1 MNILLSFGID
11 GDLISV
17 PKKINNE
24 IYTYANRFGEWI
36 LDKENDHGYWLIE
49 NGEKKVCCYRG
60 LAFVEW
66 LNTNILINSSEK
78 ASVIETN
85 VRIEDYKSL
94 LMINF

>member
-1 MNILLSFGID
+1 MYILLNFGID

-17 PKKINNE
+17 PKEIINE
-24 IYTYANRFGEWI
+24 IYTYAKKFGEWI
-36 LDKENDHGYWLIE
+36 LDKENEHGYWLIE

-66 LNTNILINSSEK
+66 LNTNILINSSKK

-85 VRIEDYKSL
+85 VKIEDYKDL
-94 LMINF
+94 LIINF